1 MPHDGTGSGRDHT
14 LGVKAIHIPG
24 SRCIG
29 LVVCQPLDASIGI
42 GSSLFNLKNHV
53 HHMWEEWMMDML
65 DTDGKIKEATSCN
78 EVTEWVAACGILG
91 LTATG
96 KRCLEFRIGWDMAV

>member
-1 MPHDGTGSGRDHT
+1 
-14 LGVKAIHIPG
+14 
-24 SRCIG
+24 
-29 LVVCQPLDASIGI
+29 
-42 GSSLFNLKNHV
+42 
-53 HHMWEEWMMDML
+53 MMDML

-96 KRCLEFRIGWDMAV
+96 KRCLEFRIRMGYGCMMTGCGRGGQW